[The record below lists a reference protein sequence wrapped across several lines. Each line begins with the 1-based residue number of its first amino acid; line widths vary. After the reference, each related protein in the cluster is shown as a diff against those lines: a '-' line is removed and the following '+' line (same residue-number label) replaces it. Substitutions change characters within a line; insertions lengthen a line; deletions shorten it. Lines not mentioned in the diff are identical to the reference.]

1 MLTEKE
7 YGLLSQYVPRRYTGP
22 APDAYIKRFR
32 DLGYIRPAGYD
43 LPEGRDSI
51 NPTSWAIT
59 PAGQAALQLFE
70 EVAQQHAEDKDE
82 KRKDRAFNVFL
93 ALFGTVFG
101 AVLEYLVHAVD
112 KLVHFVG

>member
-22 APDAYIKRFR
+22 APDAYTKRFR

-43 LPEGRDSI
+43 LPEGGDSI
-51 NPTSWAIT
+51 NPTSWAVT

-70 EVAQQHAEDKDE
+70 EVAQQHAEDKRQRRFQNKISVLNALVPLATFLLGLIVE
-82 KRKDRAFNVFL
+82 HYAGLIAF
-93 ALFGTVFG
+93 
-101 AVLEYLVHAVD
+101 VL
-112 KLVHFVG
+112 G